1 MALRTLSAIKA
12 LRYAVIDS
20 IVAADVPGIGENV
33 FEARK
38 DDAWPEEGSFAVVYT
53 DSFSFDDQRTS
64 PKTYKCS
71 GNVVVDI
78 VCQEINETAND
89 DLDDMSYAVVV
100 ALQPMMPKEGFFGGI
115 TKRFVLTSIENNLT
129 SHGEMN
135 RGCQRI
141 TFSTEFNVTIT
152 VGGPTDEFISA
163 NNEIAMG
170 EGIGNKQTFTTR
182 MRSDDG

>member
-12 LRYAVIDS
+12 LRHAVIDS

-89 DLDDMSYAVVV
+89 DLDDMSYA
-100 ALQPMMPKEGFFGGI
+100 A
-115 TKRFVLTSIENNLT
+115 
-129 SHGEMN
+129 
-135 RGCQRI
+135 
-141 TFSTEFNVTIT
+141 
-152 VGGPTDEFISA
+152 
-163 NNEIAMG
+163 
-170 EGIGNKQTFTTR
+170 
-182 MRSDDG
+182 DDA